1 MSLSIQ
7 GKTAIVTGAGHGIGL
22 AIGRH
27 FAERGAN
34 VMFADCDEAALET
47 ELAGHDRETGPVRI
61 FSGDLSARLAL
72 ANLLSATLDAFDRVD
87 ILVNAHRLVK
97 DSDPLEADPQEV
109 EEMLRHNV
117 LGSLRLSQIV
127 ARRMM
132 KQAEAGGE
140 GAQAGAQAGAIVN
153 LTTLAGARPA
163 PEKMGYSI
171 ACAAQEQATRNLAL
185 VLAPHR
191 IRVNAVRFGSVM
203 SHELQAALKTDPG
216 LRSRMLAGTPLGR
229 IAAPDELTEVVH
241 YLVSEGARF
250 VTGQVL
256 TVDGGRSLV
265 DAVTGAGPDARPV

>member
-7 GKTAIVTGAGHGIGL
+7 GKTAIVTGAGQGIGL
-22 AIGRH
+22 AIARH
-27 FAERGAN
+27 FVELGAN
-34 VMFADCDEAALET
+34 VMFADGDEAALEA
-47 ELAGHDRETGPVRI
+47 ELADHDPDSGPVRR

-97 DSDPLEADPQEV
+97 DSDPLETDPEAV

-127 ARRMM
+127 ARRMIR
-132 KQAEAGGE
+132 QAAD
-140 GAQAGAQAGAIVN
+140 QPQPVQAGAIIN
-153 LTTLAGARPA
+153 LTTLAGVRPA

-171 ACAAQEQATRNLAL
+171 ACAAQEQTTRNLAL
-185 VLAPHR
+185 MLAPHR
-191 IRVNAVRFGSVM
+191 IRVNCVRFGSVM
-203 SHELQAALKTDPG
+203 SHELQASLKKDPG
-216 LRSRMLAGTPLGR
+216 LRARMVAGTPLGR
-229 IAAPDELTEVVH
+229 IAVPDDLTEVVH

-256 TVDGGRSLV
+256 TVDGGRGLV
-265 DAVTGAGPDARPV
+265 DAVTGRSGA